1 MTPSLVSYVRA
12 SSPAWGDFSVLTL
25 ARWRTDSLLGW
36 LRGLSTDRVEL
47 QHIYVVRE
55 EQ

>member
-1 MTPSLVSYVRA
+1 MQPDFSSYVRA

-36 LRGLSTDRVEL
+36 LRGLSTDRVKL

-55 EQ
+55 DT